1 MSSGGQLD
9 ILESHVS
16 LYIRIIYAIWLA
28 SVLELAYDT
37 HLRVGSNEMKA
48 LQTRDEMIG
57 LCNQLLTRPPETLAA
72 HFILYQWGANQ
83 CIPSRPLSDEYAGTS
98 RATR

>member
-1 MSSGGQLD
+1 MSSGGQLG
-9 ILESHVS
+9 ILELHVS
-16 LYIRIIYAIWLA
+16 LYIRIYAIWLA

-57 LCNQLLTRPPETLAA
+57 LCNQLLTRPLK
-72 HFILYQWGANQ
+72 
-83 CIPSRPLSDEYAGTS
+83 R
-98 RATR
+98 